1 MVSHK
6 EPNHFGW
13 LYRAIAK
20 KVASVVDEKSNGYI
34 AMILHSA
41 KRMGDLIDDLLA
53 FSRIGRTET
62 QKTSVNLAQLVK
74 EVLSEVRQDAAGRN
88 IAWKIGALS
97 ISLEIVRC

>member
-1 MVSHK
+1 LAGYT
-6 EPNHFGW
+6 ER
-13 LYRAIAK
+13 LQK
-20 KVASVVDEKSNGYI
+20 KVASVVDEKSYGYI
-34 AMILHSA
+34 AMILDSA

-88 IAWKIGALS
+88 TGKSEHSRFLWRSFDAEARI
-97 ISLEIVRC
+97 R